1 MATLAEIRAKLKS
14 AEVNRSTS
22 QTGGDNAI
30 YPHWNIQ
37 EGQEAVLRFL
47 PDKDEGNTFFWTER
61 NMIKLPFAGIKGQT
75 DSKPVQVQVPCMEM
89 YGKTCPVLTEVR
101 PWFKD
106 KSMEDMGRKYWKKK
120 SYIFQGF
127 VTQNPLNEEST
138 PENPVRRF
146 IIGPQIFNII
156 RAALLDPE
164 MEELPT
170 DKVKGVDFRITKTSK
185 GGYADY
191 STSKWSR
198 RERALDESERSAIE
212 KFGLHNLSD
221 FRPKEPT
228 DAEVKI
234 IKELF
239 EASVEGEAYD
249 LEKYGQYFRPA
260 GVSAKAVSTPRAVQP
275 TPTSAP
281 AQSETVASPT
291 TNTVAVSNGN
301 AEVSATT
308 SVATNNETS
317 EANGNGDSAKRAE
330 DILKLIRARQT
341 TS

>member
-1 MATLAEIRAKLKS
+1 MATLAEIRAKLKTL
-14 AEVNRSTS
+14 EVNRSTS
-22 QTGGDNAI
+22 SQGGDNAI
-30 YPHWNIQ
+30 YPHWNIN

-47 PDKDEGNTFFWTER
+47 PDRDTNNTFFWAER
-61 NMIKLPFAGIKGQT
+61 NMIKLPFAGIKGET
-75 DSKPVQVQVPCMEM
+75 DSRPIQVQVPCMEM

-127 VTQNPLNEEST
+127 VVTNPLNEDAT
-138 PENPVRRF
+138 PENPIRRF

-156 RAALLDPE
+156 RSALLDPE

-170 DKVKGVDFRITKTSK
+170 DSVKGVDFRITKTSK

-198 RERALDESERSAIE
+198 RERALDETERAAID
-212 KFGLHNLSD
+212 KHGLHNLTD
-221 FRPKEPT
+221 YRPKEPS

-239 EASVEGEAYD
+239 EKSVDGEAYD
-249 LEKYGQYFRPA
+249 LEKYGQYYRPA
-260 GVSAKAVSTPRAVQP
+260 G
-275 TPTSAP
+275 TSAP
-281 AQSETVASPT
+281 KISTPTASRPAPIEKT
-291 TNTVAVSNGN
+291 ADPVNSDVKIGKPAT
-301 AEVSATT
+301 ATT
-308 SVATNNETS
+308 PTPAP
-317 EANGNGDSAKRAE
+317 NGDSAKRAE
-330 DILKLIRARQT
+330 DILKLIRSRQ
-341 TS
+341 SQ

>member
-1 MATLAEIRAKLKS
+1 MATLAEIRAKLKTQ
-14 AEVNRSTS
+14 EVNRSTS
-22 QTGGDNAI
+22 YQGGDNAI
-30 YPHWNIQ
+30 YPHWNIN
-37 EGQEAVLRFL
+37 EGQEAVIRFL
-47 PDKDEGNTFFWTER
+47 PDRDPSNTFFWTER

-75 DSKPVQVQVPCMEM
+75 DSRPIQVQVPCMEM

-127 VTQNPLNEEST
+127 VVNNPLTEDAV
-138 PENPVRRF
+138 PENPIRRF

-156 RAALLDPE
+156 RSALLDPE

-170 DKVKGVDFRITKTSK
+170 DYVKGVDFRVNKTTK

-198 RERALDESERSAIE
+198 RERALDETERANID

-221 FRPKEPT
+221 YRPKEPSE
-228 DAEVKI
+228 AEVKI

-239 EASVEGEAYD
+239 EKSVEGEAYD
-249 LEKYGQYFRPA
+249 LEKYGQYYRPA
-260 GVSAKAVSTPRAVQP
+260 GVGRVSIPTASRPVPVEKTANPVNSDVKVAEIKPAPQQP
-275 TPTSAP
+275 S
-281 AQSETVASPT
+281 
-291 TNTVAVSNGN
+291 
-301 AEVSATT
+301 
-308 SVATNNETS
+308 
-317 EANGNGDSAKRAE
+317 GDSAKRAE
-330 DILKLIRARQT
+330 DILKLIRSRQQK
-341 TS
+341 

>member
-14 AEVNRSTS
+14 QEVNRSTS
-22 QTGGDNAI
+22 STGGDNAI

-37 EGQEAVLRFL
+37 EGHEAVIRFL
-47 PDKDEGNTFFWTER
+47 PDKDTTNTFFWTER
-61 NMIKLPFAGIKGQT
+61 NMIKLPFAGIKGQS
-75 DSKPVQVQVPCMEM
+75 DSRPIQVQVPCMEM

-127 VTQNPLNEEST
+127 VVQNPLNEDAT
-138 PENPVRRF
+138 PENPIRRF

-156 RAALLDPE
+156 RSALLDPE

-170 DKVKGVDFRITKTSK
+170 DYVKGVDFRVNKTSK

-198 RERALDESERSAIE
+198 RERALDETERASID

-221 FRPKEPT
+221 YRPKEPSE
-228 DAEVKI
+228 AEVKI

-239 EASVEGEAYD
+239 EKSVEGESYD

-260 GVSAKAVSTPRAVQP
+260 GVGRVSIP
-275 TPTSAP
+275 TASRPAP
-281 AQSETVASPT
+281 VEKTANPV
-291 TNTVAVSNGN
+291 N
-301 AEVSATT
+301 AEVKVAETVTASAPTAQPT
-308 SVATNNETS
+308 
-317 EANGNGDSAKRAE
+317 GDSAKRAE
-330 DILKLIRARQT
+330 DILKLIRSRQAK
-341 TS
+341 

>member
-1 MATLAEIRAKLKS
+1 MASLAEIRAKLKS
-14 AEVNRSTS
+14 QEVNRSSS

-30 YPHWNIQ
+30 YPHWNIA
-37 EGQEAVLRFL
+37 EGSEAVLRFL
-47 PDKDEGNTFFWTER
+47 PDKDTNNTFFWTER

-75 DSKPVQVQVPCMEM
+75 DSRPVQVQVPCMEM

-127 VTQNPLNEEST
+127 VTTNPLAEDST

-156 RAALLDPE
+156 RSALLDPE
-164 MEELPT
+164 MEEMPT
-170 DKVKGVDFRITKTSK
+170 DYVKGVDFRINKTTK

-198 RERALDESERSAIE
+198 RERALDEAERAAVE
-212 KFGLHNLSD
+212 THGLHNLGD

-228 DAEVKI
+228 EAEVKI

-239 EASVEGEAYD
+239 EKSVEGEAFD
-249 LEKYGQYFRPA
+249 LEQYGQYYRPA
-260 GVSAKAVSTPRAVQP
+260 GMAYQAKPQVSVPTATPVATPVAEAAPTAAPVVESAPQP
-275 TPTSAP
+275 TAAP
-281 AQSETVASPT
+281 ATAAP
-291 TNTVAVSNGN
+291 A
-301 AEVSATT
+301 
-308 SVATNNETS
+308 
-317 EANGNGDSAKRAE
+317 GDSAKRAE
-330 DILKLIRARQT
+330 DILKLIRSRQAK
-341 TS
+341 

>member
-14 AEVNRSTS
+14 QEPSRSGS
-22 QTGGDNAI
+22 STGGDNAI
-30 YPHWNIQ
+30 YPHWNIK
-37 EGQEAVLRFL
+37 EGDEAVVRFL
-47 PDKDEGNTFFWTER
+47 PDKDTNNTFFWTER

-75 DSKPVQVQVPCMEM
+75 DSRPVTVQVPCMEM
-89 YGKTCPVLTEVR
+89 YGKTCPILTEVR

-127 VTQNPLNEEST
+127 VVQNPLAEDTT
-138 PENPVRRF
+138 PENPIRRF

-170 DKVKGVDFRITKTSK
+170 DSVRGVDFRINKTTK

-198 RERALDESERSAIE
+198 RERALDEAERSAIDTH
-212 KFGLHNLSD
+212 GLHNLSD

-239 EASVEGEAYD
+239 EKSVDGEAYD

-260 GVSAKAVSTPRAVQP
+260 GVQVSQVSVP
-275 TPTSAP
+275 TADRP
-281 AQSETVASPT
+281 
-291 TNTVAVSNGN
+291 VAVERTADPVN
-301 AEVSATT
+301 AEVKETAPAPQPEAPAEQPAPAAQPTT
-308 SVATNNETS
+308 
-317 EANGNGDSAKRAE
+317 DSAKRAE
-330 DILKLIRARQT
+330 DILKLIRSRQAK
-341 TS
+341 

>member
-1 MATLAEIRAKLKS
+1 MATLAEIRARLKEQ
-14 AEVNRSTS
+14 EVNRSTS

-37 EGQEAVLRFL
+37 ENQEAVVRFL
-47 PDKDEGNTFFWTER
+47 PDKDTNNTFFWTER
-61 NMIKLPFAGIKGQT
+61 AMIKLPFAGIKGQA
-75 DSKPVQVQVPCMEM
+75 DSRPVQVQVPCMEM
-89 YGKTCPVLTEVR
+89 YGETCPVLTEVR

-127 VTQNPLNEEST
+127 VLQNPLSDDKT
-138 PENPVRRF
+138 PENPIRRF

-156 RAALLDPE
+156 RSALLDPE

-170 DKVKGVDFRITKTSK
+170 DYVRGVDFRITKTSK

-198 RERALDESERSAIE
+198 RERALDEAERAAID
-212 KFGLHNLSD
+212 KFGLFNLSD
-221 FRPKEPT
+221 FRPKKPT

-239 EASVEGEAYD
+239 EKSVEGEAYD
-249 LEKYGQYFRPA
+249 LEKYGQYYRPA
-260 GVSAKAVSTPRAVQP
+260 GVSAPANGSNS
-275 TPTSAP
+275 TSAP
-281 AQSETVASPT
+281 VDGEAVVTKVESVKVAS
-291 TNTVAVSNGN
+291 A
-301 AEVSATT
+301 ATAPQPST
-308 SVATNNETS
+308 
-317 EANGNGDSAKRAE
+317 DSAKRAE
-330 DILKLIRARQT
+330 DILKLIRSRQ
-341 TS
+341 SK

>member
-14 AEVNRSTS
+14 QEVNRSTS
-22 QTGGDNAI
+22 STGGDNAI
-30 YPHWNIQ
+30 YPHWNIN
-37 EGQEAVLRFL
+37 EGSEAVVRFL
-47 PDKDEGNTFFWTER
+47 PDRDTANTFFWTER

-75 DSKPVQVQVPCMEM
+75 DSRPIQVQVPCMEM

-127 VTQNPLNEEST
+127 VVTNPLNEDST
-138 PENPVRRF
+138 PENPIRRF

-156 RAALLDPE
+156 RSALLDPE

-170 DKVKGVDFRITKTSK
+170 DSVKGVDFRVTKTSK

-198 RERALDESERSAIE
+198 RERALDETERASID
-212 KFGLHNLSD
+212 KHGLHNLTD
-221 FRPKEPT
+221 YRPKEPSE
-228 DAEVKI
+228 AEVKI

-239 EASVEGEAYD
+239 EKSVDGEAYD
-249 LEKYGQYFRPA
+249 LEKYGQYYRPA
-260 GVSAKAVSTPRAVQP
+260 G
-275 TPTSAP
+275 TSAP
-281 AQSETVASPT
+281 KISTPTASRPAPVEKT
-291 TNTVAVSNGN
+291 ADPVNSDVKIGKP
-301 AEVSATT
+301 ATT
-308 SVATNNETS
+308 PAPAT
-317 EANGNGDSAKRAE
+317 NGDSAKRAE
-330 DILKLIRARQT
+330 DILKLIRSRQ
-341 TS
+341 SQ

>member
-14 AEVNRSTS
+14 QEVNRSTS

-37 EGQEAVLRFL
+37 EGQEAVIRFL
-47 PDKDEGNTFFWTER
+47 PDKDTANTFFWTER
-61 NMIKLPFAGIKGQT
+61 NMIKLPFAGTKGQS
-75 DSKPVQVQVPCMEM
+75 DSRPIQVQVPCMEM

-127 VTQNPLNEEST
+127 VVQNPLTEDAV
-138 PENPVRRF
+138 PENPIRRF

-156 RAALLDPE
+156 RSALLDPE

-170 DKVKGVDFRITKTSK
+170 DYVKGVDFRVNKTSK

-198 RERALDESERSAIE
+198 RERALDETERASID

-221 FRPKEPT
+221 YRPKEPSE
-228 DAEVKI
+228 AEVKI

-239 EASVEGEAYD
+239 EKSVEGEAYD
-249 LEKYGQYFRPA
+249 LEKYGQYYRPA
-260 GVSAKAVSTPRAVQP
+260 GVGRVSIP
-275 TPTSAP
+275 TASRPAP
-281 AQSETVASPT
+281 VEKTANPV
-291 TNTVAVSNGN
+291 N
-301 AEVSATT
+301 AEVKVAETVTASAPTAQPT
-308 SVATNNETS
+308 
-317 EANGNGDSAKRAE
+317 GDSAKRAE
-330 DILKLIRARQT
+330 DILKLIRSRQAK
-341 TS
+341 

>member
-1 MATLAEIRAKLKS
+1 MATLAEIRAKLKDQ
-14 AEVNRSTS
+14 EVNRSTS
-22 QTGGDNAI
+22 NTGGDNAI

-37 EGQEAVLRFL
+37 EGQEAVVRFL
-47 PDKDEGNTFFWTER
+47 PDKDPNNTFFWTER
-61 NMIKLPFAGIKGQT
+61 AMIKLPFNGVKGQA
-75 DSKPVQVQVPCMEM
+75 DSRPVQVQVPCMEM

-127 VTQNPLNEEST
+127 VLQNPLAEDTT
-138 PENPVRRF
+138 PENPIRRF

-170 DKVKGVDFRITKTSK
+170 DSVRGVDFRITKTSK

-198 RERALDESERSAIE
+198 RERALDEAERAAID
-212 KFGLHNLSD
+212 KHGLHTLSE

-239 EASVEGEAYD
+239 EQSVNGEAYD
-249 LEKYGQYFRPA
+249 LEKYGQYYRPA
-260 GVSAKAVSTPRAVQP
+260 GVSAPQRSSTTTETSTPAPALAEAVKEESKVESSTAHQAQP
-275 TPTSAP
+275 T
-281 AQSETVASPT
+281 
-291 TNTVAVSNGN
+291 
-301 AEVSATT
+301 
-308 SVATNNETS
+308 
-317 EANGNGDSAKRAE
+317 GDSAKRAE
-330 DILKLIRARQT
+330 DILKLIRSRQT
-341 TS
+341 K

>member
-1 MATLAEIRAKLKS
+1 MATLAEIRAKLKEN
-14 AEVNRSTS
+14 EVNRSTS

-47 PDKDEGNTFFWTER
+47 PDRDEGNTFFWTER

-127 VTQNPLNEEST
+127 VTTNPLQEDAT
-138 PENPVRRF
+138 PENPIRRF

-170 DKVKGVDFRITKTSK
+170 DYVKGVDFRITKTSK

-198 RERALDESERSAIE
+198 RERPLDEAERAAIDTH
-212 KFGLHNLSD
+212 GLHNLGD

-228 DAEVKI
+228 EAEVKI

-239 EASVEGEAYD
+239 EKSVEGEAYD
-249 LEKYGQYFRPA
+249 LEQYGQYFRPA
-260 GVSAKAVSTPRAVQP
+260 GVAYQAKPQVTVPTASAPVQP
-275 TPTSAP
+275 VAEAAPTAAPVTESAP
-281 AQSETVASPT
+281 APQPEAAP
-291 TNTVAVSNGN
+291 
-301 AEVSATT
+301 AT
-308 SVATNNETS
+308 A
-317 EANGNGDSAKRAE
+317 APAGDSAKRAE
-330 DILKLIRARQT
+330 DILKLIRSRQAK
-341 TS
+341 

>member
-14 AEVNRSTS
+14 TEVNRSTS
-22 QTGGDNAI
+22 NTGGDNAI

-37 EGQEAVLRFL
+37 EGQEAVVRFL
-47 PDKDEGNTFFWTER
+47 PDKDPNNTFFWTER
-61 NMIKLPFAGIKGQT
+61 AMIKLPFAGIKGQA
-75 DSKPVQVQVPCMEM
+75 DSRPVQVQVPCMEM

-127 VTQNPLNEEST
+127 VLQNPLAEDQS
-138 PENPVRRF
+138 PENPIRRF

-156 RAALLDPE
+156 RSALMDPE

-170 DKVKGVDFRITKTSK
+170 DSVRGVDFRITKTSK

-198 RERALDESERSAIE
+198 RERALDEAERAAIDTH
-212 KFGLHNLSD
+212 GLFNLND

-239 EASVEGEAYD
+239 EKSVEGEAYD
-249 LEKYGQYFRPA
+249 LEKYGQYYKPA
-260 GVSAKAVSTPRAVQP
+260 GVSYQPQSNGSSASASNTREAVVAETTATPA
-275 TPTSAP
+275 AP
-281 AQSETVASPT
+281 AAMTAETSSPT
-291 TNTVAVSNGN
+291 
-301 AEVSATT
+301 ATT
-308 SVATNNETS
+308 APAT
-317 EANGNGDSAKRAE
+317 GDSAKRAE
-330 DILKLIRARQT
+330 DILKLIRSRQ
-341 TS
+341 SK

>member
-1 MATLAEIRAKLKS
+1 
-14 AEVNRSTS
+14 
-22 QTGGDNAI
+22 
-30 YPHWNIQ
+30 
-37 EGQEAVLRFL
+37 
-47 PDKDEGNTFFWTER
+47 
-61 NMIKLPFAGIKGQT
+61 MIKLPFAGIKGQT
-75 DSKPVQVQVPCMEM
+75 DSRPVQVQVPCMEM

-127 VTQNPLNEEST
+127 VTTNPLAEDTT
-138 PENPVRRF
+138 PENPIRRF

-156 RAALLDPE
+156 RSALLDPE

-170 DKVKGVDFRITKTSK
+170 DSVKGVDFRINKTTK

-198 RERALDESERSAIE
+198 RERALDEAERAAIDTH
-212 KFGLHNLSD
+212 GLHNLGD

-239 EASVEGEAYD
+239 EKSVDGEAYD
-249 LEKYGQYFRPA
+249 LEQYGQYFRPA
-260 GVSAKAVSTPRAVQP
+260 GMAYQSKPQVSVP
-275 TPTSAP
+275 TASAPVTEAAPTAAPVTESAP
-281 AQSETVASPT
+281 APQPT
-291 TNTVAVSNGN
+291 A
-301 AEVSATT
+301 AAT
-308 SVATNNETS
+308 A
-317 EANGNGDSAKRAE
+317 APAGDSAKRAE
-330 DILKLIRARQT
+330 DILKLIRSRQAK
-341 TS
+341 